1 MKKFLV
7 IQQKMVGD
15 VLASTI
21 LCEHLKIH
29 FPDSEVHYVINDS
42 TLAVVEGNPFVDKI
56 ILFEKKNRESKLAFY
71 RFLKSIKKEDYYAT
85 IDVYC
90 KLESNLISYFSKADL
105 KISYRKWYSKFIY
118 THLFSYSH
126 NEKTTLG
133 HAIENRLLLLS
144 PLIKELEKP
153 DLAPKIH
160 LLDSENEEARQFL
173 QEHDVDTSNPIIMV
187 GLLGSQPCKSYPLDY
202 LAKTLDF
209 ISEKCPATFLLN
221 YMPDQKDSVTEFLS
235 HCTPKTRNRIR
246 EDVFC
251 PSLRSV
257 IGLFGQC
264 NAYIGNEGGC
274 SNISKALGLP
284 NFSIFSPWIS
294 KTAWF
299 TFNENSKNQA
309 VHLADFKPEILS
321 IPKKQR
327 KKAAADLYQTFKPIF
342 FQKQLERFIE
352 TEVIPN
358 Q

>member
-1 MKKFLV
+1 MV

-29 FPDSEVHYVINDS
+29 FPDSEVHYLINES

-56 ILFEKKNRESKLAFY
+56 ILFKNDYRDSKLAFY
-71 RFLKSIKKEDYYAT
+71 RFLKSIKKEEYYAT
-85 IDVYC
+85 LDVYC
-90 KLESNLISYFSKADL
+90 KLESNLISYFSRADL
-105 KISYRKWYSKFIY
+105 KISYKKWYSKFIY

-126 NEKTTLG
+126 NVKTTLG

-144 PLIKELEKP
+144 PLIPKLEKP

-160 LLDSENEEARQFL
+160 LLESEKKEVREFL
-173 QEHDVDTSNPIIMV
+173 KENNIDTSHPVVMV
-187 GLLGSQPCKSYPLDY
+187 GLLGSQPSKSYPLDY

-209 ISEKCPATFLLN
+209 ISEKHRVTFLLN
-221 YMPDQKDSVTEFLS
+221 YMPDQKDRVAEFLS
-235 HCTPKTRNRIR
+235 HCTQKTRNYIR

-274 SNISKALGLP
+274 SNISKALAIP

-294 KTAWF
+294 KTAWL
-299 TFNENSKNQA
+299 TYNENSKNQA
-309 VHLADFKPEILS
+309 VHLADFKPEILDL
-321 IPKKQR
+321 PKKER
-327 KKAAADLYQTFKPIF
+327 KKNAEKLYQTFKPEF
-342 FQKQLERFIE
+342 FQEQLERFIE
-352 TEVIPN
+352 NEVVPN